1 LILDGVG
8 VGQLLGDILCD
19 KVEDEFVAIFRGSLI
34 KGGRT
39 VDEEIVVDEVSSST
53 FMILGDKN
61 SGEI

>member
-19 KVEDEFVAIFRGSLI
+19 KVEYEFAAIFRGSLI
-34 KGGRT
+34 KSGRT
-39 VDEEIVVDEVSSST
+39 VYEEIVVDEVSSST